1 MKKIF
6 IFTFIFQFILGYS
19 QKNIKMFFE
28 NKSDTISYYADNPDV
43 YPVSIV
49 FSGQPELEN
58 MRNAETFRTTQ
69 ILSPKTTRNKVAI
82 FVKIDKTKKW
92 GIKNMPSYFYYLGDV
107 SITSYNANYKYDLP
121 FKKGKSFEVWQG
133 YNGNFSHRNENALDF
148 VMPIGT
154 EIVAARDGLVID
166 EVHVNNRGCATE
178 SCANFGNYISVLH
191 SDGTI
196 AQYYHLK
203 QNGVLVK
210 IGDTVKQG
218 DTIGISGNTGWSNG
232 PHLHFVCFLP
242 SADNKKTT
250 IKTLFKTGDG
260 SKTEFLTEKKIYS
273 KNY

>member
-92 GIKNMPSYFYYLGDV
+92 GIKKMPSYFSYLGDV
-107 SITSYNANYKYDLP
+107 SIKSYDANYKYDLP

-166 EVHVNNRGCATE
+166 EVNVNNRGCATE